1 MSKKIIQRKKKV
13 DKFFS
18 KKNMKI
24 EDFKFTKKVASVF
37 DNMVSR
43 SVPFYKESQ
52 KFGIE
57 ISTKFIESNS
67 KIYDL
72 GCSTGTNLINLNK
85 DLQKLGIKNCKY
97 YGIDNSKPMIEMF
110 KKKIKKNKIRRNFKL
125 IASDFSEL
133 KFEKNVNAF
142 FMAYTLQFVR
152 PLDRE
157 KLIKKIFNSLKSN
170 GCLILLEKILMDDSY
185 LNRSYIDIYYDY
197 KKVQG
202 YSNIEIQKKREALE
216 NVLIPYKLKE
226 NIKMLNNSGFLKTE
240 TFFQWFNWVGII
252 AIK

>member
-1 MSKKIIQRKKKV
+1 
-13 DKFFS
+13 
-18 KKNMKI
+18 
-24 EDFKFTKKVASVF
+24 
-37 DNMVSR
+37 
-43 SVPFYKESQ
+43 
-52 KFGIE
+52 
-57 ISTKFIESNS
+57 
-67 KIYDL
+67 
-72 GCSTGTNLINLNK
+72 
-85 DLQKLGIKNCKY
+85 
-97 YGIDNSKPMIEMF
+97 
-110 KKKIKKNKIRRNFKL
+110 
-125 IASDFSEL
+125 
-133 KFEKNVNAF
+133 
-142 FMAYTLQFVR
+142 MAYTLQFVR

-157 KLIKKIFNSLKSN
+157 KLIKKIFNSIKSN